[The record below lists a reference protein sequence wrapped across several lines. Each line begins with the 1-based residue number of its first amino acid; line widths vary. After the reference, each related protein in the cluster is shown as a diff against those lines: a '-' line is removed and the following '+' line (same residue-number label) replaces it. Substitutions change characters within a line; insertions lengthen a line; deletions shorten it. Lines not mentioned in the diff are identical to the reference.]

1 MGQEAKRGR
10 IEVRDV
16 THSYGAVKA
25 VDGINVTLSAGA
37 YCAVLG
43 PSGCGKTTLL
53 RLIAGHEEPDLGDI
67 RIDSRSVVSLRAR
80 QRPTAMM
87 FQDFA
92 LFPHL
97 SSVENVAFSLRMRGV
112 GRRRRRRQAMELL
125 EMVRMSEMAERMPA
139 QLSGGQ
145 MQRVALARALIM
157 QPRVLLLDEP
167 LSALDEHLRIQ
178 MRNELRSV
186 QRTLRIT
193 FVHVTHTN
201 TEAIATSDVVVVM
214 DQGNIDQIGPPR
226 EIFARPRTP
235 YTARF
240 LGGHNVIETLAGGNG
255 KLALL
260 LTDKDVVPLD
270 CDRLG
275 IAPGA
280 TNPTHMALRHDH
292 VWVEDSEE
300 PLAASGES
308 IASFKSHVVSVE
320 YEGSSFKLTVSRG
333 ERESFIVRLS
343 DREFA
348 GRSIEQG
355 SIIHLYWRLE
365 DLCPLTESTRGP
377 GG

>member
-1 MGQEAKRGR
+1 MRQEPKRGR

-25 VDGINVTLSAGA
+25 VDCIDLTFSAGA
-37 YCAVLG
+37 YCSVLG

-53 RLIAGHEEPDLGDI
+53 RLIAGHEAPDLGDI
-67 RIDSRSVVSLRAR
+67 RIDSQSVVNLQAR

-87 FQDFA
+87 FQDYA

-97 SSVENVAFSLRMRGV
+97 SSLDNVAFSLRVRGV
-112 GRRRRRRQAMELL
+112 GRQTRRHQAMELL
-125 EMVRMSEMAERMPA
+125 ELVRMSEMAERMPA

-167 LSALDEHLRIQ
+167 LSALDQHLRIQ

-186 QRTLRIT
+186 QRTLGIT

-214 DQGNIDQIGPPR
+214 DQGRIDQIGPPQ
-226 EIFARPRTP
+226 EIFDRPRTP

-240 LGGHNVIETLAGGNG
+240 LGGHNVIETLADGSG

-260 LTDKDVVPLD
+260 LTDEDVVPLD
-270 CDRLG
+270 CERIG
-275 IAPGA
+275 IAPG
-280 TNPTHMALRHDH
+280 TTYPTHMALRHDH
-292 VWVEDSEE
+292 VWVEDSAV
-300 PLAASGES
+300 PMAANGGS
-308 IASFKSHVVSVE
+308 IGSFKSQVLSVE
-320 YEGSSFKLTVSRG
+320 YEGSSFKVTVSRG
-333 ERESFIVRLS
+333 VREPFIARVS

-355 SIIHLYWRLE
+355 SIIHLCWRLE
-365 DLCPLTESTRGP
+365 DLCPLAASTRAP